1 MMVSSL
7 KLAFLFFILSIGIAN
22 GQQIEKYQLGLFHK
36 SNGNIQYIK
45 NGKRVIVRTTD
56 GQRLRGQMTILDGG
70 RVFVNGQEAAISEIA
85 RITRN
90 PIGQKAVGAGI
101 IVLGLTVVQLDFF
114 LSAALNSNPLI
125 TDNVSPGGTGFI
137 IAAAGLPFFIFKS
150 PFSERN
156 WIFQVVP
163 E

>member
-1 MMVSSL
+1 MVSSL

-36 SNGNIQYIK
+36 SNGNTQYIK

-56 GQRLRGQMTILDGG
+56 GQQFRGQMAILDGG
-70 RVFVNGQEAAISEIA
+70 RIFVNGQEVVISEIA
-85 RITRN
+85 KITRN
-90 PIGQKAVGAGI
+90 PVGPKVVGAGI
-101 IVLGLTVVQLDFF
+101 ILLGLTVVQLE
-114 LSAALNSNPLI
+114 LMVSAALTYNPLI
-125 TDNVSPGGTGFI
+125 DGTVSPGGTGFI
-137 IAAAGLPFFIFKS
+137 IAAAGLPFFIFKR